1 MLGLAR
7 GNKTQA
13 EVLQTLQQYRD
24 SGNMTS
30 DQKQVIQQLAVD
42 TQVHMI
48 QRLVPLLG
56 LDHEALGLTEGQ
68 FNILAASTDSSES
81 SVEELSTTESYDL
94 SNSKLR
100 NISMVSQFTPPS
112 VSEGKFKN

>member
-30 DQKQVIQQLAVD
+30 DQNQEIQQLAVD

-56 LDHEALGLTEGQ
+56 LDHEAMGMTEGQ
-68 FNILAASTDSSES
+68 FNILVLAASTDSPES
-81 SVEELSTTESYDL
+81 STTESSDL
-94 SNSKLR
+94 SNSELR